1 MRRWRTL
8 LALLC
13 IAVIAAGVFV
23 TADGSHDLLT
33 FLAPVWQE
41 FQPEDVVVA
50 VELDSTAPAE
60 QLVALRSLA
69 PSRGPPP
76 SVSA

>member
-1 MRRWRTL
+1 MRRWRTF

-50 VELDSTAPAE
+50 VELGSTAPAE

-69 PSRGPPP
+69 PFRGPPP